1 MGNIGRVVIV
11 GGGVGGLTLALAL
24 HRAGLSVEVH
34 EQHET
39 FQRRAT
45 GFTIWSYA
53 VAHLESLGVAVEQ
66 AGQPIEYT
74 EIRNQSGR
82 LISKMPV
89 GEVSRKL
96 GAASY
101 EMRRASMLEAI
112 ADELPDDLLHRGS
125 QCSGVREEADR
136 VEVLF
141 EGKDSVSADLVVGAD
156 GIHSLLRKEVAGE
169 TPLHYSGYSGAGGV
183 TAFVHPDIPPQT
195 HVDVWGHGGKAGI
208 ADVGEGQMRWYIT
221 WRGAAGSRLTKDE
234 MLDLLEN
241 WYPPVREVALVT
253 PEEEIHQISH
263 FDIAPLRQWTRGRM
277 VLMGDAA
284 HATTPFAAM
293 GANMAIEDA
302 SELAKSIEQAGDL
315 AAAFAAFESSRK
327 ERTEQIVK
335 RGRVMSRMTQLHS
348 PFAAWLRDQA
358 FLHMPEKETEKVTR
372 EMASGS

>member
-1 MGNIGRVVIV
+1 MDDLGRVVIV

-24 HRAGLSVEVH
+24 HRAGFTAEVY
-34 EQHET
+34 EQHDT

-53 VAHLESLGVAVEQ
+53 VGRLESLGVSLEH
-66 AGQPIEYT
+66 AGLPVEYT

-101 EMRRASMLEAI
+101 EMRRSGMLEAI
-112 ADELPDDLLHRGS
+112 AAELPGDTLQMGS
-125 QCSGVREEADR
+125 ACVGLREHAEQ
-136 VEVLF
+136 VEVLL
-141 EGKDSVSADLVVGAD
+141 EGGETVFADLVVGAD
-156 GIHSLLRKEVAGE
+156 GIHSLLRKEVAGDI
-169 TPLHYSGYSGAGGV
+169 PLHYSGYSGAGGV

-195 HVDVWGHGGKAGI
+195 HVDIWGHGGKAGI
-208 ADVGEGQMRWYIT
+208 ADIGEGEMRWYIT
-221 WRGAAGSRLTKDE
+221 WRGVAGSHHTKVE
-234 MLDLLEN
+234 LLDLLEN

-253 PEEEIHQISH
+253 PEEEIQQISY

-277 VLMGDAA
+277 VLIGDAA

-302 SELAKSIEQAGDL
+302 MELTESIKQAEDL

-327 ERTEQIVK
+327 KRTEQIVK
-335 RGRVMSRMTQLHS
+335 RGRVMSRLTQLHS

-358 FLHMPEKETEKVTR
+358 FLHMPAAETEKVTR
-372 EMASGS
+372 EMASGE